1 MKTSFNIIRSL
12 LRTEKGTSLE
22 PKRQYLFQVSKDANK
37 IEIKQAVQEIYKVK
51 VQAVNT
57 SVMPPKPK
65 RVRQD
70 FGKTNE
76 WKKALVTLQE
86 GQKIEVT

>member
-1 MKTSFNIIRSL
+1 MKTSFDIIKSL
-12 LRTEKGTSLE
+12 LRTEKGTSLA
-22 PKRQYLFQVSKDANK
+22 PQRQYLFQVAKVANK
-37 IEIKQAVQEIYKVK
+37 IEIKRAVEEVYKVK

-70 FGKTNE
+70 FGKTNS
-76 WKKALVTLQE
+76 WKKALVTLQV

>member
-1 MKTSFNIIRSL
+1 MKTSFDIIKSL
-12 LRTEKGTSLE
+12 LRTEKGTSLV
-22 PKRQYLFQVSKDANK
+22 PKRQYLFQVANAANK
-37 IEIKQAVQEIYKVK
+37 IEIKHAVEEVYKVK
-51 VQAVNT
+51 VQTVNT
-57 SVMPPKPK
+57 AIMPPKPK

-70 FGKTNE
+70 FGKTNP